1 MPPASSVWDGA
12 PSQDLRHLGPSC
24 AGWETP
30 RTLPPELLSAS
41 CPEMSGESPV
51 PLLPRIPGAPD
62 VPSVNGLCQSLA
74 TKPPPKSSA
83 GTTFGFELEFRSG
96 QVRSVAQSCLTLC
109 DPMDCS
115 TLGFPVHHQLP
126 ELAPTH
132 VHRVGDAILP
142 SHPVTPFSS
151 CLQSF
156 PASGYFPM
164 SRLFASD
171 GQSIGASASA

>member
-1 MPPASSVWDGA
+1 MTSLGLRGWRSPEHLLGEDPKPPKLPWGPEALALNRFSVCHSTC
-12 PSQDLRHLGPSC
+12 P
-24 AGWETP
+24 AGGRWRVNQFDPLTSAAWVG
-30 RTLPPELLSAS
+30 PELLQFS
-41 CPEMSGESPV
+41 
-51 PLLPRIPGAPD
+51 
-62 VPSVNGLCQSLA
+62 
-74 TKPPPKSSA
+74 
-83 GTTFGFELEFRSG
+83 
-96 QVRSVAQSCLTLC
+96 RSVVSDSVTPWTAHSR
-109 DPMDCS
+109 
-115 TLGFPVHHQLP
+115 FPCPDQLP

-171 GQSIGASASA
+171 GQSIGKYPDGGKD